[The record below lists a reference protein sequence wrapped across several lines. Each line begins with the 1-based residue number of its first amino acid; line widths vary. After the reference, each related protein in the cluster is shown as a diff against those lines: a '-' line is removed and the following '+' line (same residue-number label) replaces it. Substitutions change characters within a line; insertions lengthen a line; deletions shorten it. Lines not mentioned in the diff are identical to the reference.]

1 MSNMIITSVYGEFD
15 HTYNLLQTYLL
26 LLFFTLAYVLMD
38 EGLQAAN
45 AEVRYY
51 MKIRRDEL
59 ERL

>member
-15 HTYNLLQTYLL
+15 HTYNLMQTYLM

-45 AEVRYY
+45 AEIRYY
-51 MKIRRDEL
+51 M
-59 ERL
+59 